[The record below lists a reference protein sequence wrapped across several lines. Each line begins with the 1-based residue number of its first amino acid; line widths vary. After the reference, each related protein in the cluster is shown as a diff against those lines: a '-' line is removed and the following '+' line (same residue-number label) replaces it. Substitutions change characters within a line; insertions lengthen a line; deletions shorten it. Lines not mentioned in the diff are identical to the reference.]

1 MHDLVFTTLHRAAWS
16 EADLS
21 AELDDMHVGQ
31 VIVLKGPCRD
41 RMIRAIAH
49 AEFYK
54 LMTFKLQYRLKQG
67 QARV

>member
-1 MHDLVFTTLHRAAWS
+1 
-16 EADLS
+16 
-21 AELDDMHVGQ
+21 MHVGE

-54 LMTFKLQYRLKQG
+54 WMTFKLQYRLKQG